1 MDLKDFIPGYFQ
13 GITRVI
19 ISYPFDYVR
28 LFLQT
33 NNLHSYKDFFNKH
46 SLFSLY
52 RGVSLSLFAIP
63 IDRAIQFRNY
73 EYLNSKNINPFI
85 SGAICGVISPIYMLP
100 FNYITNKYIL
110 DYKKNNITIFIKN
123 IDPKKLYN
131 GFKPELFRN
140 LIGSSVYMGTYGWI
154 RNNFPNDIKYN
165 ILNGAISGITVWTVT
180 YPLDTLKVEQQLNN
194 KNVYDI
200 LYTRTKTYGILN
212 LWKGILPIYIKT
224 LPSSIGGILVYEQ
237 VRKLLDETKQPYS

>member
-1 MDLKDFIPGYFQ
+1 MELKDFIPGYFQ

-46 SLFSLY
+46 SFFSLY

-110 DYKKNNITIFIKN
+110 DYKKTSIVHFIKN
-123 IDPKKLYN
+123 IDASRLYN

-140 LIGSSVYMGTYGWI
+140 LIGSSVYMGTYGCI
-154 RNNFPNDIKYN
+154 RNNFPNEIKYN
-165 ILNGAISGITVWTVT
+165 ILNGAVSGITVWTIT
-180 YPLDTLKVEQQLNN
+180 YPLDTIKVDQQVNN
-194 KNVYDI
+194 KNLYDT
-200 LYTRTKTYGILN
+200 LYYRIKNYGFLN

-237 VRKLLDETKQPYS
+237 VREFLHKNN